1 MEVADGEDGE
11 ITLLQVRGK
20 LYSLAKDSKT
30 WKERGAGNLRINA
43 PHSSHD
49 ADEQG
54 EPIPG
59 SFDPSSLDIAES
71 KAVRLVMRQDATHKL
86 ILNTVVI
93 PSMKFEHKETKGN
106 VAYILFTAIEGD
118 GDATPMQLK
127 VYFHLLPR

>member
-1 MEVADGEDGE
+1 MM
-11 ITLLQVRGK
+11 I
-20 LYSLAKDSKT
+20 
-30 WKERGAGNLRINA
+30 
-43 PHSSHD
+43 
-49 ADEQG
+49 
-54 EPIPG
+54 
-59 SFDPSSLDIAES
+59 DPSSLDIAES

-93 PSMKFEHKETKGN
+93 PSMKFQHKETKSN